1 LHRIRA
7 ITLDLDDTLW
17 EIGPVIV
24 RAEDLLWQHLTEH
37 CPRIPGNFSAE
48 DLHQMRLSVVAEFPH
63 HGHDFRFLRKK
74 VLEYLAREAGY
85 SIDIVEPAY
94 AVFDRARN
102 DIDLFPDVLPH
113 LQTLAENFALVA
125 LTNGNANLKTIGI
138 EHLFHDVV
146 TASDVGVAKPDK
158 DIFEIA
164 VSRSGFSAAE
174 TLHVGDHPEIDVDGA
189 RQAGL
194 RTAWMNRSDA
204 GWPVHLP
211 RPDAIVS
218 TVTDLLSVLET
229 ATRCMRGK
237 EDLA

>member
-1 LHRIRA
+1 MQRIRA

-17 EIGPVIV
+17 EIGQVIV
-24 RAEDLLWQHLTEH
+24 RAEDLLWQHLSEH
-37 CPRIPGNFSAE
+37 CPRIPAKFSAE
-48 DLHQMRLSVVAEFPH
+48 DLRQMRSSVVAEFPN

-74 VLEYLAREAGY
+74 VLENLAREAGY
-85 SIDIVEPAY
+85 SIDIVEPAF

-102 DIDLFPDVLPH
+102 DVELFPDVLPH

-158 DIFEIA
+158 DIFDIA

-174 TLHVGDHPEIDVDGA
+174 TLHVGDHPEIDVIGA

-218 TVTDLLSVLET
+218 TVVDLLGVLEP

-237 EDLA
+237 EDLV